1 MVYTYIMGLFVNNI
15 NSWTYPPFNYRKDY
29 MGGTERLAKYVVEN
43 ILPKMTNIKKYNAFI
58 CPGFLPAEKSFMEMK
73 KPIIMWMHTT
83 VQEFEKYQLKNFRIG
98 EFGEKVDRFITV
110 SEFHKQ
116 NLIENGNI
124 DPEKITVI
132 NNGINKL
139 YFNENN
145 FKNVKKVKIINTSSE
160 DRFLDV
166 ALRSLKYIEEDFI
179 FEFYNGFYP
188 DKYLSLDKELTNTL
202 NDPRTFFYGRTPKKT
217 IIKKLQESHIY
228 GYPLIGLETFC
239 LSQVEAMS
247 AGLLPIYNS
256 KTALPEISNNFGIPY
271 FAPENDIEE
280 HAKIFAKNLSD
291 GIKLIKSGE
300 YDPSEQIE
308 FINNS
313 YSWEAIEKKWLD
325 FDKTL

>member
-1 MVYTYIMGLFVNNI
+1 
-15 NSWTYPPFNYRKDY
+15 
-29 MGGTERLAKYVVEN
+29 
-43 ILPKMTNIKKYNAFI
+43 
-58 CPGFLPAEKSFMEMK
+58 MEMK